1 MNPAD
6 ITIDPEFK
14 NLIRPLSDQERKELR
29 ESLSICGLL
38 MPLVVWRHEGKTILV
53 DGHNRLSLWK
63 EFDGFGDFEF
73 KTQELRFGNRDK
85 VKEWIIKNQLG
96 RRNLSPDDYKLL
108 VGMLYN
114 QRKKVVKNPEGK
126 NQHSEVRDQN
136 DTQPKRDKT
145 AEIVAAETGVSPA
158 TVKRAGKLAAKVEEI
173 QQAEPELP
181 RGQVIAKA
189 KGESKSAVVQ
199 LENAPEE
206 EEQEYN
212 KFLDS
217 PFGKAA
223 QAIGKIAQSVP
234 MPTPDTLHHA
244 SFFAEYLQFDLVS
257 HEWHMELDRLAKER
271 KKQVRAER
279 KATNRGGA

>member
-1 MNPAD
+1 
-6 ITIDPEFK
+6 
-14 NLIRPLSDQERKELR
+14 
-29 ESLSICGLL
+29 
-38 MPLVVWRHEGKTILV
+38 
-53 DGHNRLSLWK
+53 
-63 EFDGFGDFEF
+63 
-73 KTQELRFGNRDK
+73 
-85 VKEWIIKNQLG
+85 
-96 RRNLSPDDYKLL
+96 
-108 VGMLYN
+108 MLYN
-114 QRKKVVKNPEGK
+114 QREKVVKNPEGK

-181 RGQVIAKA
+181 RDQVIAKA

-234 MPTPDTLHHA
+234 MPTPETLHHA

>member
-1 MNPAD
+1 MINN
-6 ITIDPEFK
+6 ISIDAEFQ
-14 NLIRPLSDQERKELR
+14 NLIRPLSDQERAELR
-29 ESLSICGLL
+29 DSLSRCGLL
-38 MPLVVWRHEGKTILV
+38 SPLIIWNNEGKNILV

-63 EFDGFGDFEF
+63 EFNGFNDEYEL

-173 QQAEPELP
+173 QQAEPELQ
-181 RGQVIAKA
+181 RQEVITKA
-189 KGESKSAVVQ
+189 KEIIAEAVHK
-199 LENAPEE
+199 PEPP
-206 EEQEYN
+206 
-212 KFLDS
+212 KRSLDE
-217 PFGKAA
+217 
-223 QAIGKIAQSVP
+223 
-234 MPTPDTLHHA
+234 ML
-244 SFFAEYLQFDLVS
+244 
-257 HEWHMELDRLAKER
+257 
-271 KKQVRAER
+271 AER
-279 KATNRGGA
+279 WNRFIKDIPVTDHTAVRLWVTAKLKEAAL